1 MLRVFQIL
9 VVSWFS
15 NRSTKWP
22 EEEENFQASK
32 VFSVDGGQQK
42 ASQQPNQAKG
52 STWSQRISNESG
64 WCLARSVDH
73 FPFRRRWFASCV
85 LRFFFCRLHLSSAWK
100 CHSVQSQ
107 NWEIRTNGHLNP
119 EKTLGFLFQPVPNLV
134 MTLPVRHGKIHHA
147 IDR

>member
-1 MLRVFQIL
+1 M
-9 VVSWFS
+9 S
-15 NRSTKWP
+15 
-22 EEEENFQASK
+22 
-32 VFSVDGGQQK
+32 
-42 ASQQPNQAKG
+42 
-52 STWSQRISNESG
+52 
-64 WCLARSVDH
+64 LAGVWHAVLITS
-73 FPFRRRWFASCV
+73 PFGAADLLLASCV
-85 LRFFFCRLHLSSAWK
+85 FFCRLHLSSAWK